1 VDVSVLAA
9 ELVNPSLWY
18 PTILGVLV
26 VVAGVSLFCGSIYL
40 LLGTNLGA
48 RLGFLVAFTG
58 LMAFMVLLSTLWM
71 TTASP
76 LNTLKG
82 HIPKWVAQEVVT
94 DPTKS
99 QIAEVR
105 NIEKT
110 GRVADTIEA
119 SNVKSFVDAE
129 LVKVSLPANQPPG
142 PTQRFARFED
152 VTKYIDQ
159 KTYEIGGSKPSFL
172 NFQFRHQPLYA
183 AVQFCA
189 VEPVDTT
196 QYPFGVA
203 PPKPVCDSSS
213 PQNGFMILKR
223 DLGSVR
229 QPPVIAFFS
238 ALILFGLG
246 MLGLYWY
253 EKDRKAAKLAAEQA
267 SRPAPAKAEPVP
279 EPEPEPVNA

>member
-1 VDVSVLAA
+1 VLAA
-9 ELVNPSLWY
+9 ELTSSGLWY
-18 PTILGVLV
+18 PTIIGVLV
-26 VVAGVSLFCGSIYL
+26 VVAGVGLFCGSVYL

-82 HIPKWVAQEVVT
+82 HIPKWVAKEVVT

-99 QIAEVR
+99 EIADVR
-105 NIEKT
+105 SIEKK
-110 GRVADTIEA
+110 GRVADTIES

-129 LVKVSLPANQPPG
+129 LVKVSLPANEPPG
-142 PTQRFARFED
+142 TPQKFARFED

-189 VEPVDTT
+189 VEPIDTT
-196 QYPFGVA
+196 KFPFGVA
-203 PPKPVCDSSS
+203 PPKPTCDTSNSL
-213 PQNGFMILKR
+213 NGFMILER

-229 QPPVIAFFS
+229 QPPMIAFFS
-238 ALILFGLG
+238 AVILFGLG
-246 MLGLYWY
+246 LLGLYWF
-253 EKDRKAAKLAAEQA
+253 EKDRKAARAAAERA
-267 SRPAPAKAEPVP
+267 SRPAAVTPAPAP
-279 EPEPEPVNA
+279 EPEPEPANA

>member
-9 ELVNPSLWY
+9 ELLNKSLWY

-26 VVAGVSLFCGSIYL
+26 VVAGVGLFCGSIYL

-58 LMAFMVLLSTLWM
+58 LMAFMVLLTTLWM

-105 NIEKT
+105 NVQKD
-110 GRVADTIEA
+110 GRKVDPIEA
-119 SNVKSFVDAE
+119 SNVKAFVDAE
-129 LVKVSLPANQPPG
+129 LVTTVNPANEG
-142 PTQRFARFED
+142 PAPAQKFARFNA
-152 VTKYIDQ
+152 VTEYLTQ
-159 KTYEIGGSKPSFL
+159 NTYEIGGSKPSFL

-183 AVQFCA
+183 VVQFCA
-189 VEPVDTT
+189 VETVDPAKF
-196 QYPFGVA
+196 PFGVA
-203 PPKPVCDSSS
+203 PPKPTCDTSNDK
-213 PQNGFMILKR
+213 NGFMVLER

-229 QPPVIAFFS
+229 QPPMIAFLS
-238 ALILFGLG
+238 SVILFSLG
-246 MLGLYWY
+246 MLGLYWF
-253 EKDRKAAKLAAEQA
+253 EKDRKAARAAAEAA
-267 SRPAPAKAEPVP
+267 SRPAEVTPPV
-279 EPEPEPVNA
+279 PEPEPVNA